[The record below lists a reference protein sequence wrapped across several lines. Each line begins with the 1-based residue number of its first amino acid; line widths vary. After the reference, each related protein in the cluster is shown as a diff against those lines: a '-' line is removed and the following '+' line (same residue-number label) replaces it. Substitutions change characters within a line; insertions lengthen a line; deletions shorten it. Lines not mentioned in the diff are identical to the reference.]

1 MTKWLSSFPHCTY
14 SVAFSRFL
22 CRRVY
27 TKLYKS
33 HLPQLTIANYHFRMV
48 NNRWFDNVVINSTS
62 LLHLRIK
69 EASEDYSVHYLIL
82 LVDLFLTS
90 FKECWIQCCFNQ
102 YGAAGFVSLC
112 HAIRMAADSNL
123 VPNTVSIFLILVLYN
138 TTQTILSSMS
148 HYGICTWT
156 TYIIWATAWQNLQNG
171 MWAQRRFRSA
181 WASAQSDQS
190 LRCPHE
196 KEIESLATHWVH
208 SEDTD

>member
-33 HLPQLTIANYHFRMV
+33 HLPKLTIANYHFRMV
-48 NNRWFDNVVINSTS
+48 NNRWFDNVVINITS

-69 EASEDYSVHYLIL
+69 ASEDYSSLLHLRIKASEDYSVHYLIPL
-82 LVDLFLTS
+82 FDLFLTS

-138 TTQTILSSMS
+138 NRQ
-148 HYGICTWT
+148 Y
-156 TYIIWATAWQNLQNG
+156 
-171 MWAQRRFRSA
+171 
-181 WASAQSDQS
+181 
-190 LRCPHE
+190 
-196 KEIESLATHWVH
+196 
-208 SEDTD
+208 